1 MIYDVFKKLAFALDA
16 EKAHELTI
24 ASMKLTGAMLPDRTM
39 DSRLAVKAMGL
50 MFPGPVGLAAGL
62 DKNAEAISFL
72 THLPFGFV
80 EVGTVTPKAQI
91 GNDKPGWGRY
101 PSEESLR
108 NRMGFNNHGA
118 EEMLKNLK
126 IAKRRGKIIG
136 VNLGK
141 NKITPNE
148 EAHLDYGVLYR
159 MFAREADYLVINVSS
174 PNTPGLRDLL
184 SDKGLSKIFETVVS
198 EKKQLN
204 RPLLVKVSPD
214 MESTQLASVV
224 GLVNEFKL
232 EGIIATNTT
241 IMPERGEGGI
251 SGRLLT
257 KKAREVRFQL
267 LKELKATGSSAE
279 LIGVGGISD
288 FKELKDFWS
297 AGGKLAQIYSAFI
310 FKGPGFLYDLE
321 QELLRDFDKKGV
333 RNFEDYLSAMRK

>member
-1 MIYDVFKKLAFALDA
+1 MFYNAFKKIAFTLDA

-24 ASMKLTGAMLPDRTM
+24 ASMKMTGPLLPDRAM
-39 DSRLAVKAMGL
+39 DSRLSVKAMGL
-50 MFPGPVGLAAGL
+50 TFPGPIGLAAGL

-80 EVGTVTPKAQI
+80 EVGTVTPKAQL
-91 GNDKPGWGRY
+91 GNDKPRLWRY
-101 PSEESLR
+101 PAEESLR

-126 IAKRRGKIIG
+126 AAKRRGKVVG

-148 EAHLDYGVLYR
+148 EAHLDYGALYR

-184 SDKGLSKIFETVVS
+184 SDKELSQIFETVVA
-198 EKKQLN
+198 EKKLLN
-204 RPLLVKVSPD
+204 KPLLVKVSPD
-214 MESTQLASVV
+214 MESAQLASVV

-241 IMPERGEGGI
+241 IMPDRGEGGI

-257 KKAREVRFQL
+257 KKAREVRFEL
-267 LKELKATGSSAE
+267 LNELRKTNSQAE
-279 LIGVGGISD
+279 LIGVGGITD
-288 FKELKDFWS
+288 FEELKDFWS

-321 QELLRDFDKKGV
+321 QELLRDFAKKGV
-333 RNFEDYLSAMRK
+333 QNFEDYLSAIKK